1 MTISDRLSTDELEI
15 KFQERIAELEKA
27 NQALHTE
34 ILECK
39 SSENELIKLKD
50 KLEAESRD
58 ANVLHKLSTRYIEGS
73 DSHSIYQEIVEAAIA
88 ITKADKGNLQLLDQ
102 STGKL
107 QIVAHRGFDLPFLN
121 FFEFVEAGEAAACS
135 TVMKRMERVVIEDV
149 TQSPIFIGSDA
160 LEVLLNEG
168 VLGVQSTPL
177 VSRSGK
183 LLGILSTHFSKIRTL
198 PERELM
204 LVDILARQAAD
215 IIEHDQGKRTHRNNL
230 ILDGINRTF
239 SIIVQEKTEEELG
252 NECLS
257 VALEITGSKLGFV
270 NLFGDDGLLH
280 DTAISKIG
288 WEQCLMYDKTG
299 HRRPPGNLVMH
310 GLYGNVINSK
320 KSFFTNDPLSHS
332 DSIGIPSGHPQLT
345 SFLGVPFVLDGKMM
359 GMLGVANREGG
370 YSSEQQKDLE
380 AIAPAIVQ
388 AFHQKRSELERK
400 RLEKKAFESEERF
413 TAFMD
418 NSPAVAWM
426 KDSQGRYVYLNK
438 TFEKVLGVQA
448 CDWLGRTDFELWPKE
463 AAEEYWKNDLEVLVD
478 GHLKSIIEKI
488 PQMDGSTDYWHDI
501 KFLFKDASG
510 NVLVGGIGID
520 ITRQK
525 LAEDDLR
532 EAYKNLKL
540 RSEELQIRS
549 EKLRKTTEMI
559 DAISQNSSEL
569 IFAKDCQCRLV
580 YANDSLLRFLG
591 KSADE
596 ILGKTDVE
604 FHSDPLIGEAVMEN
618 DRIVRETRQ
627 SLVIEELVRSQ
638 DGSLQINLTT
648 KSPWLAK
655 DGTLLGT
662 VGFSM
667 DITEHK
673 KAEKVLLESEAQ
685 RKVTEGIEA
694 ERWRFLD
701 MLETLPIMICLM
713 TSDYHITFVNR
724 NYREHFGD
732 SVGRRCYEY
741 RFGLTKPCEFC
752 ESYKVLETG
761 QPQHWEYNDMDGR
774 VIDTYDF
781 PFTDV
786 DGSLMI
792 LKIGIDITEQR
803 RAEEALRLS
812 YIYNR
817 SLIEA
822 SLDPLVT
829 IGYDGKI
836 TDVNASTELVTGH
849 SRDEL
854 IGTYF
859 INYFTD
865 PEKAKKGYQ
874 EVFKEGLV
882 SDYALEIKHRD
893 GSITPVLYNAS
904 VYQDESGEV
913 IGVFAAAR
921 DITQRQKAE
930 EKIRSLA
937 NAVESSNDAIIT
949 ESLDGIIVSWNK
961 GAEQIYGYSAEE
973 ILGKNVS
980 ILEPDNFKGEIKQ
993 LIEETKQEEK
1003 IQYHETLRL
1012 KKDGTIINVSITI
1025 SPIFDS
1031 SGQFVA
1037 ISCIARDIT
1046 KAKEA
1051 DELLKFKLEELARS
1065 NAELE
1070 QFAYI
1075 SSHDLQ
1081 EPLRMIT
1088 SYLQLLQRRYQ
1099 GNLDD
1104 KADKYIHFAVD
1115 GASRMQNLIQDLL
1128 EYSRVTRISR
1138 EFETTD
1144 CELILNKVLL
1154 NLTVVIKE
1162 NKATVS
1168 HGPLPEVM
1176 ADSTQ
1181 LVQIFQNLILNGIKF
1196 HREEAPEIHISA
1208 EKIANEWSFSVQ
1220 DNGIGI
1226 DPQYSKRIFEIFK
1239 RLNSR
1244 ERYQGT
1250 GIGLAICK
1258 KIVEGHGGRI
1268 WVESEL
1274 GKGSTFYFTLP
1285 ISPA

>member
-1 MTISDRLSTDELEI
+1 MAISDRRSDGDPEI
-15 KFQERIAELEKA
+15 LVQERLAELEKI
-27 NQALHTE
+27 NQALCTE
-34 ILECK
+34 IQ
-39 SSENELIKLKD
+39 NG
-50 KLEAESRD
+50 
-58 ANVLHKLSTRYIEGS
+58 NVLHTLSTRYIEGN
-73 DSHSIYQEIVEAAIA
+73 DSHSIFQDIVDAAIV
-88 ITKADKGNLQLLDQ
+88 ITKADKGNIQLLDQ

-107 QIVAHRGFDLPFLN
+107 KIVAHKGFDLPFLN
-121 FFEFVEAGEAAACS
+121 FFEFVDAGGAAACG
-135 TVMKRMERVVIEDV
+135 TAMKRMERVVIEDV
-149 TQSPIFIGSDA
+149 IQSPIFSGSDA
-160 LEVLLNEG
+160 LDVLLNEG
-168 VLGVQSTPL
+168 VLGIQSTPL
-177 VSRSGK
+177 ISRSGK
-183 LLGILSTHFSKIRTL
+183 LLGILSTHFSKIHAFS
-198 PERELM
+198 EHELM
-204 LVDILARQAAD
+204 LVDVLARQAAD
-215 IIEHDQGKRTHRNNL
+215 IIEHEQGKHTQRYNR
-230 ILDGINRTF
+230 ILEGINRIF
-239 SIIVQEKTEEELG
+239 SIVVQDTTEEELG

-257 VALEITGSKLGFV
+257 VALEVTGSQLGFV
-270 NLFGDDGLLH
+270 NLVGDDGLLH
-280 DTAISKIG
+280 DIAISDMG
-288 WEQCLMYDKTG
+288 WKECLMHDKTG
-299 HRRPPGNLVMH
+299 HRRPPENFVIH

-320 KSFFTNDPLSHS
+320 KSFFTNDPLSHP

-345 SFLGVPFVLDGKMM
+345 SFLGVPFVLDGKIM

-380 AIAPAIVQ
+380 AVIPAILQ
-388 AFHQKRSELERK
+388 ALNRKKAELERK
-400 RLEKKAFESEERF
+400 RLEKKALESEERF

-463 AAEEYWKNDLEVLVD
+463 AAEEYWKNDLEVIVD
-478 GHLKSIIEKI
+478 GHLRSIIEKI

-501 KFLFKDASG
+501 KFPFKDASG
-510 NVLVGGIGID
+510 NVFVGGIGIN

-627 SLVIEELVRSQ
+627 SLVIEELVRPH
-638 DGSLQINLTT
+638 DGSLRIYLTT

-662 VGFSM
+662 VGFSV

-685 RKVTEGIEA
+685 RKVIEGIEA
-694 ERWRFLD
+694 ERRQFID

-741 RFGLTKPCEFC
+741 RFGLTKPCELC

-761 QPQHWEYNDMDGR
+761 KPHHWEYNDMDER
-774 VIDTYDF
+774 FIDTYDF

-792 LKIGIDITEQR
+792 LKMGIDITEHR
-803 RAEEALRLS
+803 KAEEDLRLS
-812 YIYNR
+812 NIYNR

-829 IGYDGKI
+829 IGHDGKI
-836 TDVNASTELVTGH
+836 TDVNEAIEQVTGY

-854 IGTYF
+854 IGTDF
-859 INYFTD
+859 SKYFTE

-874 EVFKEGLV
+874 EVFKEGFV
-882 SDYALEIKHRD
+882 SDYSLEIRHKSGRT
-893 GSITPVLYNAS
+893 TPVLYNAS
-904 VYQDESGEV
+904 IYMDEFGKV

-921 DITQRQKAE
+921 DITKLKKAD
-930 EKIRSLA
+930 EKIQELA

-949 ESLDGIIVSWNK
+949 ESLDGIIESWNM
-961 GAEQIYGYSAEE
+961 GAKKIYGYSAEE
-973 ILGKNVS
+973 ILGKDVS
-980 ILEPDNFKGEIKQ
+980 ILEPDDLKGEIKR
-993 LIEETKQEEK
+993 LIEKTKQEEK
-1003 IQYHETLRL
+1003 IKHYETLRL
-1012 KKDGTIINVSITI
+1012 KKDGTIINVSITL

-1031 SGQFVA
+1031 SGKFVSV
-1037 ISCIARDIT
+1037 SCIGRDIT
-1046 KAKEA
+1046 KGKEA
-1051 DELLKFKLEELARS
+1051 EEK
-1065 NAELE
+1065 
-1070 QFAYI
+1070 
-1075 SSHDLQ
+1075 LQ
-1081 EPLRMIT
+1081 E
-1088 SYLQLLQRRYQ
+1088 SEE
-1099 GNLDD
+1099 
-1104 KADKYIHFAVD
+1104 KYRNIV
-1115 GASRMQNLIQDLL
+1115 
-1128 EYSRVTRISR
+1128 
-1138 EFETTD
+1138 ET
-1144 CELILNKVLL
+1144 
-1154 NLTVVIKE
+1154 
-1162 NKATVS
+1162 
-1168 HGPLPEVM
+1168 
-1176 ADSTQ
+1176 
-1181 LVQIFQNLILNGIKF
+1181 
-1196 HREEAPEIHISA
+1196 
-1208 EKIANEWSFSVQ
+1208 ANE
-1220 DNGIGI
+1220 GILII
-1226 DPQYSKRIFEIFK
+1226 DEK
-1239 RLNSR
+1239 L
-1244 ERYQGT
+1244 
-1250 GIGLAICK
+1250 
-1258 KIVEGHGGRI
+1258 
-1268 WVESEL
+1268 
-1274 GKGSTFYFTLP
+1274 
-1285 ISPA
+1285 